1 MEFLCCFSEYVNL
14 GKDGVELGIQ
24 FVHGS
29 FDVFFFI
36 MISFLLSY
44 SHISFCR
51 EQVKIIIF
59 ELSDEKF
66 HADGSVSWAHT
77 KMGFHCVIKKKSQND
92 LLGSVDPCSR
102 LPKIH
107 LWRLLHYKKTFIPPE
122 ISPFINS
129 FSSF

>member
-1 MEFLCCFSEYVNL
+1 MCCFSEYVNL

-59 ELSDEKF
+59 TELSDKEF

-77 KMGFHCVIKKKSQND
+77 KMGFHCIIKKKSQND
-92 LLGSVDPCSR
+92 LLGNLDPCSR
-102 LPKIH
+102 LPKTH
-107 LWRLLHYKKTFIPPE
+107 LWRSLHYEKTFIPPE
-122 ISPFINS
+122 ISVFINS